1 MEEGNI
7 KINEKD
13 KTKFLTYLKD
23 FKEKIIEVK
32 NKLKPLEKKIEDEDF
47 ELSKGISFLDV
58 KYNVMLSYIINLSYY
73 FMLKLDGQ
81 KIENHPVILQLI
93 KERTILE
100 KMKPLELK
108 LKYQIDKLV
117 KMANGSISS
126 DLQDPLQYKPNPK
139 NMIGSEDEEE
149 KEKDSDEPK
158 LYRPPK
164 IVPMHFEE
172 KPISRNIGELSRRE
186 QSRAAKSRLLR
197 DLQEQYDSRPEE
209 LTAAGTG
216 YGLHEVATKM
226 DEKLLEK
233 QKYEEENF
241 MRFTLTREEKKARKR
256 MNKRR
261 GVMSLQDEFNN
272 LSDFRDLEGLD
283 RAVNEEDEANY
294 GTGILR
300 KRKMNSRRYVG
311 EENVSHKKGKF
322 KDVDDLVDTLG
333 KQNRKKG
340 KFASALKRKIKH
352 GSK

>member
-1 MEEGNI
+1 M
-7 KINEKD
+7 EKD
-13 KTKFLTYLKD
+13 FKIDEKDETKFLSYLKD
-23 FKEKIIEVK
+23 FKEKIVEVK

-81 KIENHPVILQLI
+81 KIENHPVIEQLI

-117 KMANGSISS
+117 KMANGSINN

-139 NMIGSEDEEE
+139 NMIDSEDEKEE
-149 KEKDSDEPK
+149 KESSETK

-172 KPISRNIGELSRRE
+172 KTVSRNIGELSKRE
-186 QSRAAKSRLLR
+186 QKRAAKSRLLR

-216 YGLHEVATKM
+216 YGVHEVATRM

-272 LSDFRDLEGLD
+272 LSDFRDLEGLNN
-283 RAVNEEDEANY
+283 AVNEEDEANY

-300 KRKMNSRRYVG
+300 KRKMNSKRYVG
-311 EENVSHKKGKF
+311 EENVSHKKGRF

-333 KQNRKKG
+333 KQNRKRG
-340 KFASALKRKIKH
+340 KFATALKRKIKH
-352 GSK
+352 GTK

>member
-1 MEEGNI
+1 M
-7 KINEKD
+7 EKD
-13 KTKFLTYLKD
+13 FKIDEKDETKFLSYLKD
-23 FKEKIIEVK
+23 LKEKIEEVK
-32 NKLKPLEKKIEDEDF
+32 SKLKPLEKKIEDEDF

-73 FMLKLDGQ
+73 FMLKLNGQ
-81 KIENHPVILQLI
+81 KIENHPVIEQLI

-126 DLQDPLQYKPNPK
+126 ELQDPLQFKPNPK
-139 NMIGSEDEEE
+139 NMINSEDEEDQ
-149 KEKDSDEPK
+149 KDKDSEETK

-172 KPISRNIGELSRRE
+172 KPISRNIGELSKRE
-186 QSRAAKSRLLR
+186 QRRAAKSRLLR

-233 QKYEEENF
+233 QRYEEENF

-261 GVMSLQDEFNN
+261 GVMSLQEEFNN
-272 LSDFRDLEGLD
+272 LGDFRDLEGLNNT
-283 RAVNEEDEANY
+283 VNEEDEANY
-294 GTGILR
+294 GSGILR
-300 KRKMNSRRYVG
+300 KRKMNAKRYVG
-311 EENVSHKKGKF
+311 EENVSHKKGRF

-333 KQNRKKG
+333 RQNRKKG
-340 KFASALKRKIKH
+340 KFATALKRKIKH

>member
-1 MEEGNI
+1 M
-7 KINEKD
+7 EKD
-13 KTKFLTYLKD
+13 YKIDEKNETKFLSYLKD

-32 NKLKPLEKKIEDEDF
+32 SKLKPLEKKIEDENF

-81 KIENHPVILQLI
+81 KIENHPVIEQLI

-117 KMANGSISS
+117 KMANGSISTE
-126 DLQDPLQYKPNPK
+126 LQDPLQYKPNPK
-139 NMIGSEDEEE
+139 NMIDSEDEKE
-149 KEKDSDEPK
+149 EKDSNETK

-172 KPISRNIGELSRRE
+172 KSISRNIGELSKRE
-186 QSRAAKSRLLR
+186 QKRAAKSRLLR

-216 YGLHEVATKM
+216 YGVHEVATRM

-272 LSDFRDLEGLD
+272 LSDFRDLEGLNN
-283 RAVNEEDEANY
+283 AVNEEDEANY

-300 KRKMNSRRYVG
+300 KRKMNAKRYVG
-311 EENVSHKKGKF
+311 EENVSHKKGRF

-340 KFASALKRKIKH
+340 KFATALRRKIKH

>member
-1 MEEGNI
+1 
-7 KINEKD
+7 
-13 KTKFLTYLKD
+13 
-23 FKEKIIEVK
+23 
-32 NKLKPLEKKIEDEDF
+32 
-47 ELSKGISFLDV
+47 
-58 KYNVMLSYIINLSYY
+58 
-73 FMLKLDGQ
+73 
-81 KIENHPVILQLI
+81 LI